1 MNMLKVLIADD
12 HAIVRKGLRQLI
24 LEEYPTAHIGEVG
37 DVESLVA
44 QIIRDPWD
52 IVICDISMPGRSGLE
67 ALQQIKEIKPALPVL
82 MMSMHPEDQYAVR
95 VFRAGASGY
104 LSKDAVH
111 QELIGAIQTLQKGR
125 KFITPGIAE
134 KLVGALDADKRLEAH
149 EQLSNREFDVM
160 KMLAAGKSIT
170 EIAEQLSLSAT
181 TVSTYRARIIEKT
194 GLKNNADITRYA
206 LEKKLI

>member
-1 MNMLKVLIADD
+1 MLRVLIADD

-24 LEEYPTAHIGEVG
+24 LEEYPTAQIGEVG
-37 DVESLVA
+37 DVETLIMHVIKE
-44 QIIRDPWD
+44 QWD

-67 ALQQIKEIKPALPVL
+67 ALQQIRDISPSLPVL
-82 MMSMHPEDQYAVR
+82 IMSMHPEDQYAVR
-95 VFRAGASGY
+95 VFKAGASGY

-111 QELIGAIQTLQKGR
+111 QELLSAIQTIRNGR

-134 KLVGALDADKRLEAH
+134 KLVGALDADKPREPH
-149 EQLSNREFDVM
+149 EQLSNREFDVL
-160 KMLAAGKSIT
+160 KMLASGKSIT

-181 TVSTYRARIIEKT
+181 TVSTYRSRILEKT
-194 GLKNNADITRYA
+194 GLRNNADITRYA